1 MATGDASDKIESL
14 LQKNRTRVYFA
25 QHVAATYNI
34 EICCV
39 KSWVKIWP
47 LLVDLKKETGEGGG
61 GGRGKVESPVQLKVL
76 SRFMTFVFL
85 QFSFLQTRL

>member
-39 KSWVKIWP
+39 KSWVKILP
-47 LLVDLKKETGEGGG
+47 LLVDLKKETGG